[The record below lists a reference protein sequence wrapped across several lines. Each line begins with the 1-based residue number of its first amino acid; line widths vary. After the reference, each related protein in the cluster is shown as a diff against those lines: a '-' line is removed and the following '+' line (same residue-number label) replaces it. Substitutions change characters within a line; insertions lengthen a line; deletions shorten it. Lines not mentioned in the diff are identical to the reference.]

1 MAPTATDWEPVPFTL
16 GGADLEQPV
25 AGPSRIAKAEAPAL
39 DALAFWEALGA
50 ESAPVPSPALVAPSA
65 PVPSRAVA
73 RLRSRAPDVRSN
85 TSLQGP
91 IEAHATVTARYN
103 RTPIEY
109 RAAAAPPLVGR
120 KQANALREEYRINVC
135 FYFPQVKLE
144 RF

>member
-1 MAPTATDWEPVPFTL
+1 MAPTVTDWEPVPFTL
-16 GGADLEQPV
+16 GGADVEQPV

-39 DALAFWEALGA
+39 DALAFWETLGA
-50 ESAPVPSPALVAPSA
+50 DAAALAPPATLAAPPPQPA
-65 PVPSRAVA
+65 RASG
-73 RLRSRAPDVRSN
+73 RPRPRAPDIRSN
-85 TSLQGP
+85 TSRQGP

-120 KQANALREEYRINVC
+120 QQANALREEYRINVC
-135 FYFPQVKLE
+135 FYFLKIKLE

>member
-16 GGADLEQPV
+16 GGADLDQPD
-25 AGPSRIAKAEAPAL
+25 AGPSRTTKAEAPAL
-39 DALAFWEALGA
+39 DALAFWETLGA
-50 ESAPVPSPALVAPSA
+50 ESAAPAPPSQPARVPDRPRPRV
-65 PVPSRAVA
+65 
-73 RLRSRAPDVRSN
+73 PDVRSN

-120 KQANALREEYRINVC
+120 KQANALRSDYRIKVRLR
-135 FYFPQVKLE
+135 FY
-144 RF
+144 